1 MLKLKVMQ
9 KRDFQPFGTVSAL
22 TLGGGGLGQVWG
34 ETTREEAVATV
45 NLAIEK
51 GITHLD
57 VAPMYGKGEAEKVV
71 GEVFKGKDLGD
82 VKITTKCRLGT
93 LPDSEVYERLNSSLN
108 KSLDNLNLDRVD
120 LFLLHSQ
127 LIKDDFQL
135 YTLNEYR
142 ETNTT
147 SLSCFYN
154 SVIPAFERLKK
165 EGKIGSWG
173 IGGLGQTQAILE
185 ALNHDIQPEAIQCV
199 VNPLNS
205 AGAIGYVDKDFD
217 PQKILTESQK
227 VGVPILGIRAV
238 QAGALTL
245 EMDREPHPSG
255 FDTKDFEDYDKAEPF
270 RNLASEWKM
279 NPSIL
284 AHQYALSVK
293 EVSSVI
299 LGVKNRT
306 ELLDCIE
313 AESLGGL
320 DQGQISAI
328 DTALSK

>member
-1 MLKLKVMQ
+1 ME
-9 KRDFQPFGTVSAL
+9 KRSFKPYGSISAL

-34 ETTREEAVATV
+34 ETTREEAIATV
-45 NLAIEK
+45 NLALEN
-51 GITHLD
+51 GINHLD
-57 VAPMYGKGEAEKVV
+57 VAPMYGKGEAERVV
-71 GEVFKGKDLGD
+71 GEVFKGKDLGE

-93 LPDSEVYERLNSSLN
+93 LPDDEVYERLISSLD
-108 KSLDNLNLDRVD
+108 KSLVNLNMERVD

-127 LIKDDFQL
+127 LRKDDFQL
-135 YTLNEYR
+135 YTLNEHR

-147 SLSCFYN
+147 SLSCYYN
-154 SVIPAFERLKK
+154 AVIPAFERLKQ

-185 ALNHDIQPEAIQCV
+185 ALNHEMQPEAIQCV

-205 AGAIGYVDKDFD
+205 AGAIGYVDQNFD
-217 PQKILTESQK
+217 PQTILTESQK

-255 FDTKDFEDYDKAEPF
+255 FDIKDFEDYDKAEPF
-270 RNLASEWKM
+270 RKLASEWKM

-284 AHQYALSVK
+284 AHRYALSAEK
-293 EVSSVI
+293 VSSVI
-299 LGVKNRT
+299 LGVKNRD
-306 ELLDCIE
+306 ELLECLD
-313 AESLGGL
+313 AESTGPITQ
-320 DQGQISAI
+320 DQIIEI
-328 DTALSK
+328 DKVLSK

>member
-1 MLKLKVMQ
+1 ME
-9 KRDFQPFGTVSAL
+9 KRSFKPYGSISAL

-34 ETTREEAVATV
+34 ETTREEAIATV
-45 NLAIEK
+45 NLAVEN
-51 GITHLD
+51 GINHLD
-57 VAPMYGKGEAEKVV
+57 VAPMYGKGEAERVV

-93 LPDSEVYERLNSSLN
+93 LPDDKVYERLISSLN
-108 KSLDNLNLDRVD
+108 KSLDNLNMERVD

-127 LIKDDFQL
+127 LRQDDFQL

-142 ETNTT
+142 DTNTT
-147 SLSCFYN
+147 SLSCYYN
-154 SVIPAFERLKK
+154 AVIPAFERLKQ

-185 ALNHDIQPEAIQCV
+185 VLNHEIQPEAVQCV

-205 AGAIGYVDKDFD
+205 AGAIGYVDQDFD

-255 FDTKDFEDYDKAEPF
+255 FDIKDFEDYDKAEPF
-270 RNLASEWKM
+270 RKLASEWKM

-284 AHQYALSVK
+284 AHRYALSAEK
-293 EVSSVI
+293 VSSVI
-299 LGVKNRT
+299 LGVKNRA
-306 ELLDCIE
+306 ELLDCIQ
-313 AESLGGL
+313 AESLGEL
-320 DQGQISAI
+320 NQDQIRTI
-328 DTALSK
+328 DTALSR

>member
-1 MLKLKVMQ
+1 MK
-9 KRDFQPFGTVSAL
+9 KRSFKPYGSISAL

-34 ETTREEAVATV
+34 ETTREEAIATV
-45 NLAIEK
+45 NLAVES
-51 GITHLD
+51 GINHLD
-57 VAPMYGKGEAEKVV
+57 VAPMYGKGEAERVV

-93 LPDSEVYERLNSSLN
+93 LPDDKVYERLISSLH
-108 KSLDNLNLDRVD
+108 KSLDNLNVERVD

-127 LIKDDFQL
+127 LRQDDFQL

-142 ETNTT
+142 DTNTT
-147 SLSCFYN
+147 SLSCYYN
-154 SVIPAFERLKK
+154 AVIPAFERLKQ

-185 ALNHDIQPEAIQCV
+185 VLNHEIQPEAVQCV

-205 AGAIGYVDKDFD
+205 AGAIGYVDQDFD
-217 PQKILTESQK
+217 PQKILSESQK

-255 FDTKDFEDYDKAEPF
+255 FDIKDFEDYDKAEPF
-270 RNLASEWKM
+270 RRLASEWKM

-284 AHQYALSVK
+284 AHRYALSAEK
-293 EVSSVI
+293 VSSVI
-299 LGVKNRT
+299 LGVKNRA

-313 AESLGGL
+313 AESLGKISK
-320 DQGQISAI
+320 DQNSKI
-328 DTALSK
+328 DTALSR

>member
-1 MLKLKVMQ
+1 
-9 KRDFQPFGTVSAL
+9 
-22 TLGGGGLGQVWG
+22 
-34 ETTREEAVATV
+34 
-45 NLAIEK
+45 
-51 GITHLD
+51 
-57 VAPMYGKGEAEKVV
+57 
-71 GEVFKGKDLGD
+71 
-82 VKITTKCRLGT
+82 
-93 LPDSEVYERLNSSLN
+93 LPDDEVYERLISSLN
-108 KSLDNLNLDRVD
+108 KSLDNLNMERVD

-127 LIKDDFQL
+127 LRQDDFQL

-147 SLSCFYN
+147 SLSCYYN
-154 SVIPAFERLKK
+154 SVIPAFERLKE

-185 ALNHDIQPEAIQCV
+185 VLNHDIQPEVIQCV

-205 AGAIGYVDKDFD
+205 AGAIGYVDQDFD

-255 FDTKDFEDYDKAEPF
+255 FDIKDFEDYDKAEPF
-270 RNLASEWKM
+270 RKLASEWKM

-284 AHQYALSVK
+284 AHRYALSVEK
-293 EVSSVI
+293 VSSVI
-299 LGVKNRT
+299 LGVKNRK

-313 AESLGGL
+313 AESLGEL
-320 DQGQISAI
+320 DQDQISEI
-328 DTALSK
+328 DTALSR